1 VQLLGEALDGLKGHV
16 ALAALDRPHIRA
28 VHSEEFGELLL
39 REAEG
44 LAMASEIVT
53 NRRLKVTDHA
63 FHGDALLLMYLQTYE

>member
-1 VQLLGEALDGLKGHV
+1 MQLLGEALDRLECHV
-16 ALAALDRPHIRA
+16 ALAALDRPHVRA
-28 VHSEEFGELLL
+28 VNPEQFGELLL